1 MDEATRIRR
10 QYFYP
15 YYCPIPIRALF
26 IYENTWNI
34 SFDIDSG
41 RIRMLNNQKEN
52 RYISLFVM
60 ILFRAVYRVLFL
72 YMFLSARKG
81 CYSTALEISKCLYS
95 QDPQLDHQGAMLLL
109 GILRLSLITNRLLYG
124 LYNAWYYTVENGLDS
139 TLPTYYGNSTEW
151 IKFKNCSKEENL

>member
-1 MDEATRIRR
+1 MDEATRILR

-95 QDPQLDHQGAMLLL
+95 QDPQLDHQGAMLLM
-109 GILRLSLITNRLLYG
+109 GILRLSLITNRLLCYLCKQDF
-124 LYNAWYYTVENGLDS
+124 LYCRALSEYSCYLLGYW
-139 TLPTYYGNSTEW
+139 TL
-151 IKFKNCSKEENL
+151 SKDLFV